1 MEENTEKI
9 TYQGKIIE
17 VVEKT
22 RKIKGED
29 KVFEFARRSPGTRL
43 IVPEGDGIIL
53 SKEFRYELGDYD
65 YRLPGGKVFDTLT
78 EYNAFLAQEGD
89 MTSAA
94 KIAAIKEAKEEM
106 GIVVK
111 DISYLHTS
119 VCGATVVWDLFYF
132 LVNDFE
138 KSKQDL
144 EEGEIITTEVISK
157 EKVREM
163 CLNGKISEERSALA
177 LLKYLNQNR

>member
-1 MEENTEKI
+1 MENNEKI
-9 TYQGKIIE
+9 TYQGRIIE

-22 RKIKGED
+22 REIKGKE

-43 IVPEGDGIIL
+43 IIPTEGGIML

-65 YRLPGGKVFDTLT
+65 YRLPGGKVFDTLA
-78 EYNAFLAQEGD
+78 EYNEYLTAGKDINE
-89 MTSAA
+89 AA
-94 KIAAIKEAKEEM
+94 KVAAIKEAKEEM
-106 GIVVK
+106 GILVK

-132 LVNDFE
+132 VVDSFE
-138 KSKQDL
+138 KSQQEL
-144 EEGEIITTEVISK
+144 EEGEIITTEIITK

-163 CLNGKISEERSALA
+163 CLNGKISEERSALI
-177 LLKYLNQNR
+177 LLKYLNKNK